1 MDSGLVIQIVT
12 IIILLM
18 LSAFFSSAETSLT
31 CVNLVRIHTLA
42 EGGDKRAVRVEK
54 ILSNP
59 GKMLSTILIGNN
71 IVNISASS
79 LVTTFTI
86 KVFGNYAV
94 GIATGVLTVLVLM
107 FGEILPKTA
116 ANLQA
121 EKLALAYS
129 FFILKLIWLL
139 TPVVFLV
146 DKLSKFLMKLLGID
160 TSKTGSGM
168 TETELKTYVDVS
180 HEEGVIESDEREMIL
195 NVFDLNDSLARDIM
209 IPRIDMTMVDVE
221 TGYRSLQAIF
231 KETMFSRIPVYE
243 GDKDNI
249 IGIVTLKDFFSNG
262 RTDFSIRSIMR
273 EAYYTFETKKT
284 DELLNEMRE
293 SSNSI
298 AIVLD
303 EYGACAGLIT
313 MEDLLEEIVG
323 EIRDEYDEE
332 EKQLIQKI
340 SAHRYRIDGSVKIDD
355 VNDALGTSYASED
368 YDSIAGLLIEA
379 LDRLPAQGESV
390 TLADGTTLLAEKIEK
405 NRISHVLLTLPVRE
419 NEKAE
424 EENKAPEEPA
434 EQTEAVSGEET
445 VKTL

>member
-42 EGGDKRAVRVEK
+42 EGGDKRAARVEK

-116 ANLQA
+116 ANLCA

-139 TPVVFLV
+139 TPIVFLV
-146 DKLSKFLMKLLGID
+146 DKLSQFLMKLLGID

-221 TGYRSLQAIF
+221 TGYRSLQAVF

-243 GDKDNI
+243 GEKDNI

-262 RTDFSIRSIMR
+262 RTDFSLRSIMR
-273 EAYYTFETKKT
+273 ESYYTFETKKT

-355 VNDALGTSYASED
+355 VNDALGTSYESED

-419 NEKAE
+419 NEKTE
-424 EENKAPEEPA
+424 EEIKAPKEPA
-434 EQTEAVSGEET
+434 EQAEEVSGEET

>member
-42 EGGDKRAVRVEK
+42 EGGDKRAARVEK

-116 ANLQA
+116 ANLCA

-139 TPVVFLV
+139 TPIVFLV
-146 DKLSKFLMKLLGID
+146 DKLSQFLMKLLGID

-221 TGYRSLQAIF
+221 TGYRSLQAVF
-231 KETMFSRIPVYE
+231 KETMFSRIPVYKGE
-243 GDKDNI
+243 KDNI

-262 RTDFSIRSIMR
+262 RTDFSLRSIMR

-355 VNDALGTSYASED
+355 VNDALGTSYESED

-419 NEKAE
+419 NEKTE
-424 EENKAPEEPA
+424 EEIKAPKEPA
-434 EQTEAVSGEET
+434 EQAEEVSGEET

>member
-42 EGGDKRAVRVEK
+42 EGGDKRAARVEK

-116 ANLQA
+116 ANLCA

-139 TPVVFLV
+139 TPIVFLV
-146 DKLSKFLMKLLGID
+146 DKLSQFLMKLLGID

-221 TGYRSLQAIF
+221 TGYRSLQAVF

-243 GDKDNI
+243 GEKDNI

-262 RTDFSIRSIMR
+262 RTDFSLRSIMR

-355 VNDALGTSYASED
+355 VNDALETSYESED

-419 NEKAE
+419 NEKTE
-424 EENKAPEEPA
+424 EEIKAPKEPA
-434 EQTEAVSGEET
+434 EQAEEVSGEET